1 MEVEGLTTTLN
12 PELDMLVTEV
22 EDVRAQNP
30 KNGDLKTLLAA
41 HGIDSARTEEMARY
55 YTSD

>member
-1 MEVEGLTTTLN
+1 
-12 PELDMLVTEV
+12 MLLTEV

-30 KNGDLKTLLAA
+30 ENGDLKTLPAA
-41 HGIDSARTEEMARY
+41 HGIDSARTEEMGRH

>member
-1 MEVEGLTTTLN
+1 
-12 PELDMLVTEV
+12 MLLTEV
-22 EDVRAQNP
+22 EDVTAQNP
-30 KNGDLKTLLAA
+30 ENGDLKTLLAA